1 MFYRS
6 ERLSEVAR
14 KFKNGCGKM
23 EKRVSCIDWFF
34 SADEE
39 V

>member
-23 EKRVSCIDWFF
+23 EKRVSWFF
-34 SADEE
+34 SAAEE